1 MAGMPAMQEQLPAM
15 AMDGRYAG
23 AIAGNCATQRIC
35 AQRNFVRYSTR
46 KRNPILALVEHF
58 GQSVRVARQCY
69 DPAMAMVVDKH
80 NAVLPGRFA
89 YLMGLYAENYHRLT
103 RLFAPQ
109 TLHIGSYRSC
119 VDDGLDLYLE
129 VVERHP
135 YTMELHLTYCMADR
149 DTGGPA
155 PSAWLRVYR
164 DAHVAEATHC
174 HPGKRLWHALGPFPP
189 AKTVF
194 EHRMRMASFLNRWLE
209 YLAEQGHSCGTLEP
223 VAPNLIAPG
232 ALPHCA

>member
-1 MAGMPAMQEQLPAM
+1 VPYGTHVE
-15 AMDGRYAG
+15 
-23 AIAGNCATQRIC
+23 
-35 AQRNFVRYSTR
+35 
-46 KRNPILALVEHF
+46 KPILAVVERF
-58 GQSVRVARQCY
+58 GQSGCAACECY
-69 DPAMAMVVDKH
+69 DPGMAMVADKR
-80 NAVLPGRFA
+80 NAVLPARFA

-109 TLHIGSYRSC
+109 TLDLGGYRSS

-135 YTMELHLTYCMADR
+135 YTMELHLTYGIADR
-149 DTGGPA
+149 DTGGPS

-189 AKTVF
+189 AKSVF

-223 VAPNLIAPG
+223 IASGG